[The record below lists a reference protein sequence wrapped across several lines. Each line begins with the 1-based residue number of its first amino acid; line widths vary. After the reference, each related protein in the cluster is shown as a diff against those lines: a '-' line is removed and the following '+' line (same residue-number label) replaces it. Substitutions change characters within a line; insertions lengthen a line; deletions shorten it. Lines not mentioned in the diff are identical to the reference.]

1 MGAGRG
7 AFPVFSPTYCH
18 GDQIVVHYMCR
29 LDNDIT
35 TKETKMNV
43 KQVSTKQGFELTDDT
58 IKALGLATKAGETSI
73 DAWKRAAD
81 GLYADGVR
89 LDMLVDTVSGFDA
102 AVQKTVQDAIISNM
116 RGERTAFLLNTESKY
131 LTSGDDKDLKKLAAN
146 RLKEH
151 MRAIRKYLKSHEE
164 SETRQPVAR
173 LTLSESVG
181 RLLQEAMDIL
191 SKDQPAKLCDLK
203 IADSIVAIRACKV
216 QIAGFKI
223 LP

>member
-1 MGAGRG
+1 M
-7 AFPVFSPTYCH
+7 
-18 GDQIVVHYMCR
+18 D
-29 LDNDIT
+29 
-35 TKETKMNV
+35 
-43 KQVSTKQGFELTDDT
+43 KQVTTMLQAAGAPSITLAAET
-58 IKALGLATKAGETSI
+58 IKALGSATKAGETSI

-81 GLYADGVR
+81 GLFADGVR
-89 LDMLVDTVSGFDA
+89 LAMLVEDDSSFDA
-102 AVQKTVQDAIISNM
+102 AVHKSVMDCIIASM
-116 RGERTAFLLNTESKY
+116 KGERTAFLLNTESKY

-151 MRAIRKYLKSHEE
+151 MRAVRKYLKSHEE
-164 SETRQPVAR
+164 GDSREPTPR
-173 LTLSESVG
+173 LMLSESVG

-203 IADSIVAIRACKV
+203 ISESIIAIRACKA